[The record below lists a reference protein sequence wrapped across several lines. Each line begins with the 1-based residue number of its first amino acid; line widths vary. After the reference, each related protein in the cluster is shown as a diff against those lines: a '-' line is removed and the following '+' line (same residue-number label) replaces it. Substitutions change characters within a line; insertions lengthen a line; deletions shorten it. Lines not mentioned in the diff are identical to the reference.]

1 MAAYVGN
8 KDNPG
13 GLVASIEHIR
23 TNFDPQRHAPV
34 KAQVQAFLTQ
44 ARAYLAAANAVI
56 AAEKKETA
64 ARNALSDA
72 DAARD
77 AAVDALDRKLI
88 AAGADKKNS
97 FKQYKLSPPAALK
110 AAAIEKETPL
120 VAQLVKAVSASHPQ
134 EARKLAV
141 ANAAVGA
148 ALTKKV
154 AAEKASVKA
163 RAERDARDR
172 PTRAGLSVLKLQVK
186 TAEKLGLVGA
196 YKELFEIPSEA
207 QKKSAPPAPGAPA

>member
-8 KDNPG
+8 QSNPSS
-13 GLVASIEHIR
+13 LVSSIEHIK
-23 TNFDPQRHAPV
+23 TTFDPQRHAPV
-34 KAQVQAFLTQ
+34 KAAVQAFLTQ
-44 ARAYLAAANAVI
+44 AKKYLAAANAVT

-77 AAVDALDRKLI
+77 AAVDAIDRKLI

-97 FKQYKLSPPAALK
+97 FKQYKLPPPAAVK
-110 AAAIEKETPL
+110 AAVIEKESAL
-120 VAQLVKAVSASHPQ
+120 VAQLVKAVAEHLQ
-134 EARKLAV
+134 ESRKLA
-141 ANAAVGA
+141 ASNAAVA
-148 ALTKKV
+148 TALTKKL

-163 RAERDARDR
+163 RAERDAKDR

-207 QKKSAPPAPGAPA
+207 PKKSPPAAAAPA